1 MIFKP
6 LLAPPQDP
14 LSYPN
19 YFKELQ
25 YPLLVS
31 PKYDGIRA
39 IVKQGTVLSRTG
51 KPLPSFLIQDEL
63 NEFEHFDGEIIVGN
77 ATDHNVYNRTQSH
90 VMAHEKI
97 FDFKYYVF
105 DYTHPVYL
113 ADWFDARL
121 NILQGLVEEK
131 SNPNVVFVPHQ
142 YVDNYEQ
149 LLQFEEDCLFEGFEG
164 VMLRSPIAP
173 YKQGRGTWREGI
185 IMKLKRFHDAEAYI
199 VGFKEQFT
207 NTNVQERDELGYAKR
222 SYKLEG
228 MEPADTLG
236 AFLVA
241 FEDDVLEIAPG
252 NFNHAERKDIW
263 DNGHK
268 YIDKILKFRYFKHG
282 VKDKPRFPR
291 AIGFRD
297 KIDL

>member
-1 MIFKP
+1 MFKP

-51 KPLPSFLIQDEL
+51 KPLPSFIIQDEL

-77 ATDHNVYNRTQSH
+77 PTDHNVYNRTQSH
-90 VMAHEKI
+90 VMAYEKI
-97 FDFKYYVF
+97 FDFTYHVF
-105 DYTHPVYL
+105 DYTHPVHL

-121 NILQGLVEEK
+121 NILQGLVEERA
-131 SNPNVVFVPHQ
+131 NPNVVFVPHQ

-185 IMKLKRFHDAEAYI
+185 IMKLKRFTDAEG
-199 VGFKEQFT
+199 VVVSFKEKMT
-207 NTNVQERDELGYAKR
+207 NTNAQERDELGYAKR

-228 MEPADTLG
+228 MVGAGTVG
-236 AFLVA
+236 AFYVE
-241 FEDDVLEIAPG
+241 FENEIIEVAPG
-252 NFNHAERKDIW
+252 NFSHDELQNIW
-263 DNGHK
+263 NNPDEFIYGM
-268 YIDKILKFRYFKHG
+268 LKFRYFKHG
-282 VKDKPRFPR
+282 IKDKPRFPR
-291 AIGFRD
+291 AIGFRER
-297 KIDL
+297 IDL